1 LDIGFSNFVCETILM
16 NMFFRLI
23 RIYLRARWSS
33 PRDPLRTSRLTF
45 IVSPTDLDIFRH
57 MNNGVYFSIMDL
69 GRVDMLVRSGLLD
82 AIRSSGHGV
91 TVAAETLRF
100 RRSLTLF
107 QRYRLE
113 TRLLGW
119 DEKALVI
126 EQRFF
131 SWSRPKETWEVAA
144 EGVVRARLV
153 AKDGAQP
160 STSFLRDFGPEYEM
174 SPALP
179 SYVAEWNENQC
190 DVRRNQR
197 WPVAATP
204 ILNEKQA
211 QPE

>member
-1 LDIGFSNFVCETILM
+1 M

-23 RIYLRARWSS
+23 WIYLRARWSS
-33 PRDPLRTSRLTF
+33 PRAPFRASRLTF

-82 AIRSSGHGV
+82 AIKSSGHAV
-91 TVAAETLRF
+91 TVSAETLRF
-100 RRSLTLF
+100 RRSLKLF
-107 QRYRLE
+107 QRFWLE

-126 EQRFF
+126 EQRFW
-131 SWSRPKETWEVAA
+131 SWSRAKGTWQLAA
-144 EGVVRARLV
+144 EGVVRTRLV
-153 AKDGAQP
+153 AKDGVEP
-160 STSFLRDFGPEYEM
+160 STSFLKDFGPEYEM

-179 SYVAEWNENQC
+179 SYVAEWNENQG
-190 DVRRNQR
+190 DVRRNRR
-197 WPVAATP
+197 WPVAAIP